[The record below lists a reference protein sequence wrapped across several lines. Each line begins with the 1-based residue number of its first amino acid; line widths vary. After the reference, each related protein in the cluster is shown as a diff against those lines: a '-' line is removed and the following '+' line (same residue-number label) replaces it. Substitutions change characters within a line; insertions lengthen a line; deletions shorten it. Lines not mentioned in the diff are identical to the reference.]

1 MITGNIWLGVF
12 ETVVLWITDLAKN
25 EGWIGMH
32 QDQGIRI
39 GCKIGYAFL
48 L

>member
-1 MITGNIWLGVF
+1 MITGNIWPGLL
-12 ETVVLWITDLAKN
+12 ETVVNWITDFAKI

-32 QDQGIRI
+32 QDQGIHI